1 MNNYPKVTSSMERL
15 LDILTNPGKRHIWIL
30 NRKYC
35 PHKAMTDGKAVVM
48 YSYDPVESE
57 TPFSLDAIMNIEG
70 YNYKTFVQAYKDE
83 RKEIL
88 EYDAPELRIM
98 AIWSFYKNVQKDD
111 VMLFV
116 HGNEIEG
123 YYVVTGEK
131 VECQNEDD
139 FCLHSWAAETIRF
152 SRTVCITNRFGS
164 PYFKLIGDFK
174 KEVVATLRK
183 EIKP

>member
-1 MNNYPKVTSSMERL
+1 MERL
-15 LDILTNPGKRHIWIL
+15 LNILTNPDKRHIWIL

-35 PHKAMTDGKAVVM
+35 PHKEMIDGKATVL
-48 YSYDPVESE
+48 YSYAPVESE
-57 TPFSLDAIMNIEG
+57 TPFSLDAIMNIQN

-88 EYDAPELRIM
+88 EYDAPEQRIM
-98 AIWSFYKNVQKDD
+98 AIWSFYKNVQKND

-123 YYVVTGEK
+123 YYIVTGEQ
-131 VECQNEDD
+131 VECQNEED
-139 FCLHSWAAETIRF
+139 FCIHSWAADTIRF
-152 SRTVCITNRFGS
+152 SQPVCISSRFGS

-174 KEVVATLRK
+174 KEVVAVLK
-183 EIKP
+183 KVILVHK

>member
-1 MNNYPKVTSSMERL
+1 MENL
-15 LDILTNPGKRHIWIL
+15 LSILTNPDKRHIWIL

-35 PHKAMTDGKAVVM
+35 PHKAMIDGKAMVL

-57 TPFSLDAIMNIEG
+57 TPFSLDAISNIEG

-83 RKEIL
+83 RNEIL
-88 EYDAPELRIM
+88 ESDAQDMRIM
-98 AIWSFYKNVQKDD
+98 SVWSFYKNVRKDD

-123 YYVVTGEK
+123 YYVVTGEQ
-131 VECQNEDD
+131 VECEKGED
-139 FCLHSWAAETIRF
+139 FCVHNWAAKTIRF
-152 SRTVCITNRFGS
+152 SRPVCISSRFGS

-174 KEVVATLRK
+174 KEVVAAIKK
-183 EIKP
+183 EIQP